1 MLTLRDPVHGF
12 IRADAL
18 EAALINTQPLQ
29 RLRSIHQLGFTYL
42 VFPGAEHSRFAHV
55 LGAMELAGRVYDALA
70 AKGAGILDPDRRG
83 PDRRLVRAAALMHD
97 IGHAPFSHS
106 AEDLFEE
113 HIDHEEMTRRLILL
127 PEIRAA
133 FAAHGDGL
141 EPERIASLLAGGA
154 DAKERLLAKIVSG
167 ELDADKMDYLLR
179 DSLFCG
185 VRYGTYDLERV
196 LDTILPLQDPST
208 GEYGIGVDEGGVH
221 ALEALVLARY
231 YMFTQVYFNVT
242 GKALELH
249 LNEWLAEQGR
259 RWPADPE
266 AFLLQDDVSV
276 LAEMR
281 LGHSP
286 HARAVTHREQWPL
299 AFQTDEHISA
309 EERQAFESMVPDL
322 RERFGAGNILV
333 SNSSKDPHRLGRSRV
348 LVRRFDGDLEPME
361 QASQFIRHLTRIE
374 RYRVYTPGTLRGV
387 VAQEIH
393 RLWHPAPAAT

>member
-1 MLTLRDPVHGF
+1 MLSLRDPVHGF

-18 EAALINTQPLQ
+18 EAALINSQPLQ

-70 AKGAGILDPDRRG
+70 AKSRGLLDPSRRSVT
-83 PDRRLVRAAALMHD
+83 RRLARAAALLHD

-113 HIDHEEMTRRLILL
+113 HIDHEEMTRRLILSD
-127 PEIRAA
+127 EVRRV
-133 FAAHGDGL
+133 FERHGEGL
-141 EPERIASLLAGGA
+141 DVESVADLLRGAG
-154 DAKERLLAKIVSG
+154 DPTERLLSKIVSG

-185 VRYGTYDLERV
+185 VRYGSYDLERV
-196 LDTILPLQDPST
+196 LDTIVAIQDPAS
-208 GEYGIGVDEGGVH
+208 GEWGIGVDEGGVH

-249 LNEWLAEQGR
+249 LNEWLRDQGR
-259 RWPADPE
+259 LWPADP
-266 AFLLQDDVSV
+266 ARFLLTDDVSV

-281 LGHSP
+281 QSDDV
-286 HARAVTHREQWPL
+286 HARAVTQREQWPL
-299 AFQTDEHISA
+299 AFQTDEHINA
-309 EERQAFESMVPDL
+309 EERQAFEDMVPVL
-322 RERFGAGNILV
+322 RDRFGNRNILV
-333 SNSSKDPHRLGRSRV
+333 SNASKDPHRLGRSRV
-348 LVRRFDGDLEPME
+348 LVRRFDGGLEPME
-361 QASQFIRHLTRIE
+361 DASQFIRHLTRIE
-374 RYRVYTPGTLRGV
+374 RYRVYTPGPLRAAVGE
-387 VAQEIH
+387 EIR
-393 RLWHPAPAAT
+393 RLWKTP